1 MSKPVSDWH
10 QSSLQG
16 LIPGISRIDIRDVC
30 VSLYYYFH
38 HKTSILQNRQ
48 CSELFQK
55 VHGTKSCLMMINRKI
70 TSDALKKGS
79 TSCIW
84 KGKKFML
91 LPNTKFLVS
100 ITFLLLRFC
109 MTSWTSCNLPILKA
123 KGNVA
128 SCSQR
133 GNPPPPSSTM
143 PHKNIRSQIKTEW
156 LESSKTTSFASVH
169 LLLKI
174 AFNLL

>member
-1 MSKPVSDWH
+1 MFLCPCTIIFTTKHLFYKTGNVQSYFKKFVGPKAVWWWSIGKWH
-10 QSSLQG
+10 LTHWRKAAQAGFGRVKSSCSCR
-16 LIPGISRIDIRDVC
+16 IPS
-30 VSLYYYFH
+30 SWFPLHFYYY
-38 HKTSILQNRQ
+38 N
-48 CSELFQK
+48 
-55 VHGTKSCLMMINRKI
+55 
-70 TSDALKKGS
+70 
-79 TSCIW
+79 
-84 KGKKFML
+84 
-91 LPNTKFLVS
+91 
-100 ITFLLLRFC
+100 FC
-109 MTSWTSCNLPILKA
+109 MTSWTSRNLPILKA
-123 KGNVA
+123 KGKVA